1 MTFLKSQK
9 RFGQF
14 ETLETKK
21 LFAADLAASA
31 DVVSFNPGDCTSA
44 LNPGDCVS
52 ALTAGVVDPDDCP
65 ELGGQEGEPVV
76 GPRDGAGIVDP
87 NDCPELGGQE
97 GEPVSGPATDIVL
110 ANLGGQEG
118 EDVAMYNT
126 GRIKDT
132 SGLDNVKHTIGHDNV
147 KHTIGHS
154 N

>member
-9 RFGQF
+9 RLGQF

-31 DVVSFNPGDCTSA
+31 DVLSFDPGNCTSA
-44 LNPGDCVS
+44 LSPGGCTS
-52 ALTAGVVDPDDCP
+52 ALTAGVVDPADCP
-65 ELGGQEGEPVV
+65 SV
-76 GPRDGAGIVDP
+76 IDP
-87 NDCPELGGQE
+87 DDVHQLGGQE

>member
-21 LFAADLAASA
+21 LFAADLVASA
-31 DVVSFNPGDCTSA
+31 DVVSI
-44 LNPGDCVS
+44 NPGDCVS

-65 ELGGQEGEPVV
+65 N
-76 GPRDGAGIVDP
+76 IVDP
-87 NDCPELGGQE
+87 ADDPELGGQE

-147 KHTIGHS
+147 KHTIGHDNVKHTIGHS

>member
-9 RFGQF
+9 RLGQF

-31 DVVSFNPGDCTSA
+31 DVVSLD
-44 LNPGDCVS
+44 PGDCVS
-52 ALTAGVVDPDDCP
+52 ALTAGVVDPADCP
-65 ELGGQEGEPVV
+65 S
-76 GPRDGAGIVDP
+76 IIDP
-87 NDCPELGGQE
+87 ADDPELGGQE

>member
-31 DVVSFNPGDCTSA
+31 DVVSLNPGECITA

-52 ALTAGVVDPDDCP
+52 ALTAGVVDPNDCP
-65 ELGGQEGEPVV
+65 RG
-76 GPRDGAGIVDP
+76 VDP
-87 NDCPELGGQE
+87 NDCPEIIDPVDCPQLGGQE

-118 EDVAMYNT
+118 EDVADRDTENFRSILHKS
-126 GRIKDT
+126 GPRPDSGDSFEEIKVT
-132 SGLDNVKHTIGHDNV
+132 
-147 KHTIGHS
+147 
-154 N
+154 

>member
-1 MTFLKSQK
+1 MTFLKSKK
-9 RFGQF
+9 RLGQF

-52 ALTAGVVDPDDCP
+52 ALTAGVVDPADCP
-65 ELGGQEGEPVV
+65 S
-76 GPRDGAGIVDP
+76 IIDP
-87 NDCPELGGQE
+87 ADDPELGGQE

-118 EDVAMYNT
+118 EDVADRDTENFRSILHKS
-126 GRIKDT
+126 GPRPDSGDSFEEIKVT
-132 SGLDNVKHTIGHDNV
+132 
-147 KHTIGHS
+147 
-154 N
+154 